1 MGLGDP
7 RVIWNLYDLSVYVDE
22 IPKGWVIMLGQ
33 AERGPVWTPTYLTSS
48 EQFITTFGNTV
59 NWTTDPL
66 SVITA
71 LDNGAKI
78 VFIRLVHC
86 TDVSDRSTIDADYA
100 STPISDRGDTALPG
114 VATSGTGPFTFEQA
128 VAGSVIA
135 TEVGPFTIVT
145 GSNDKL
151 SIQLGYTGNW
161 ATAQD
166 VTLDEGTL
174 AIGDVVDAVNAQ
186 TTGLTASAA
195 GGKLKLIAN
204 SSDDGIK
211 IASISNNA
219 YSTLGLIVAEYAR
232 TEATDT
238 LVVSINATADQT
250 FQLLPL
256 NAETGSFSLTSAQ
269 VATQLAALTAATA
282 SGAQNVV
289 TITSTATG
297 ESASVQVKTSSTAT
311 TALGFDTTLHSG
323 SQGTAVEA
331 WRLTLTGPG
340 SYGNNAKFY
349 VYDSPL
355 NSGEAINTRLVLPGG
370 LEEYYSELTN
380 DPLSARYWKTY
391 INEHSTLC
399 RITDVTDPN
408 ASPNDWPAVNL
419 LGYTLTGGTDGSQV
433 LSDADYVGDSAAGTG
448 IYCCD
453 RVLMQAIDIMA
464 IGTSSAVVHANF
476 IEWISNRSGFMGHGQ
491 VPGDLNPTQVVE
503 FRMGTPPTYTHAAF
517 NSWNY
522 SLMFGRPSVLD
533 AKTNRTTEIPGL
545 AYLAAAIGRT
555 DDAYGVHYSPFGIKR
570 GYCNGVLDIDY
581 NVFEDRAGADLLAEY
596 QVNNLRIIRTTVPTW
611 GQEGA
616 YLWGGWSTQR
626 QASATREFKIV
637 RVLKQY
643 ERMLLPVL
651 LGYINDPN
659 HPVTWA
665 EIHRVL
671 EPVFRRE
678 AQRYAIYGY
687 FIQSD
692 KDAYFTSGGEL
703 KGAVLNTGYDIDQ
716 GKYRVRIL
724 IQPTRDIF
732 YLISE
737 MGVMRTGEPFSNYSE
752 LYSLPGWIRK

>member
-7 RVIWNLYDLSVYVDE
+7 RVIWTLYDLSVYVDE
-22 IPKGWVIMLGQ
+22 IPKGWVIILGQ
-33 AERGPVWTPTYLTSS
+33 SERGPVWTPTYLTSS
-48 EQFITTFGNTV
+48 EQFINTFGNTV
-59 NWTTDPL
+59 DWTADPL

-86 TDVSDRSTIDADYA
+86 TDVSDRATIDAAYA
-100 STPISDRGDTALPG
+100 YCDIADRGDTALPG
-114 VATSGTGPFTFEQA
+114 VATSGTGPFTFDQA
-128 VAGSVIA
+128 VAGTVTG

-151 SIQLGYTGNW
+151 SLQLGYTDNW
-161 ATAQD
+161 DTAQE
-166 VTLDEGTL
+166 VTLTEGTL

-186 TTGLTASAA
+186 TEGITASSSD
-195 GGKLKLIAN
+195 GKLKLTAN
-204 SSDDGIK
+204 SATDGIK
-211 IASISNNA
+211 IATIANNA
-219 YSTLGLIVAEYAR
+219 YSSLGLIVAEYGR

-238 LVVSINATADQT
+238 LIVSINAGVDQE

-256 NAETGSFSLTSAQ
+256 NAETGAFSLTSAQ
-269 VATQLAALTAATA
+269 VATQLATLTSASA

-289 TITSTATG
+289 TITTTATG
-297 ESASVQVKTSSTAT
+297 AAASVQVKASSARTI
-311 TALGFDTTLHSG
+311 LGFDTDLHSG
-323 SQGTAVEA
+323 SLGTAVEA

-355 NSGEAINTRLVLPGG
+355 NSGTAINTRLVVGS
-370 LEEYYSELTN
+370 LEEYYSDLTN
-380 DPLSARYWKTY
+380 DPLDARYWKNY
-391 INEHSTLC
+391 INQKSTLC
-399 RITDVTDPN
+399 RITDIDTPN
-408 ASPNDWPAVNL
+408 ASPNDWPAVNT
-419 LGYTLTGGTDGSQV
+419 LGYTLTGGADGSQV
-433 LSDADYVGDSAAGTG
+433 LNDADYVGDSSAGTG

-491 VPGDLNPTQVVE
+491 IPGDLNPTQAVE
-503 FRMGTPPTYTHAAF
+503 FRMGTPPTYSHAAF

-533 AKTNRTTEIPGL
+533 VKTNRTTEIPGL

-555 DDAYGVHYSPFGIKR
+555 DEDYGVHWSPFGIKR

-596 QVNNLRIIRTTVPTW
+596 QINNLRVIRTTVPTW

-616 YLWGGWSTQR
+616 YLWGGWTTQR

-637 RVLKQY
+637 RVLKQN
-643 ERMLLPVL
+643 ERMLMPVL

-687 FIQSD
+687 FVQSD

-737 MGVMRTGEPFSNYSE
+737 MGVMRTGEPFSNYSVM
-752 LYSLPGWIRK
+752 YSLPGWIRK